1 MAISRKST
9 FMVRI
14 VALGALALMVL
25 AVIVCIVFL
34 LKAGPNTEQYLILP
48 DTLPSDIPPPSK
60 GNNAVAMILFV
71 VFLIALFV
79 MVVIVAMRE
88 QKRNDGKEVRPE
100 KGGW

>member
-14 VALGALALMVL
+14 VAIGALALMIL
-25 AVIVCIVFL
+25 AVIVCIVIFL
-34 LKAGPNTEQYLILP
+34 KTGSTTEPFILP

-60 GNNAVAMILFV
+60 GNNVLPLILFV

-79 MVVIVAMRE
+79 MVFIVAMRE
-88 QKRNDGKEVRPE
+88 QKRDNGKDEQPAR
-100 KGGW
+100 GSW